1 MNKTDVNRAVGPLMS
16 AAQAGLVLMGTLSDE
31 QSPWD
36 SFKDSVR
43 ELATD
48 KVAAAIA
55 AGAFDEA
62 DEGQHNRL
70 NGGQGP
76 RWPCCDASLHC
87 GLHSMSCMAIAA
99 GEREGE
105 GQWGMGVGG
114 CGGAI

>member
-1 MNKTDVNRAVGPLMS
+1 MNKTDVSRAVGPLMS

-62 DEGQHNRL
+62 DDGQHKRL
-70 NGGQGP
+70 NGGMWP
-76 RWPCCDASLHC
+76 WRPCCDASLHC
-87 GLHSMSCMAIAA
+87 TVSAA
-99 GEREGE
+99 SHCY
-105 GQWGMGVGG
+105 GG
-114 CGGAI
+114 GGKGGARAAWRGG

>member
-1 MNKTDVNRAVGPLMS
+1 MNKTDVSRAVGPLMS

-36 SFKDSVR
+36 TFKDSVR

-62 DEGQHNRL
+62 DEGQHHRL
-70 NGGQGP
+70 NGG
-76 RWPCCDASLHC
+76 RWPWRPCCDASLHC
-87 GLHSMSCMAIAA
+87 GLHSVSC
-99 GEREGE
+99 R
-105 GQWGMGVGG
+105 
-114 CGGAI
+114 

>member
-1 MNKTDVNRAVGPLMS
+1 MNKTDVTRAVEPLMS

-31 QSPWD
+31 KTPWD

-70 NGGQGP
+70 NGGL
-76 RWPCCDASLHC
+76 WPCRLCSDEFLHF
-87 GLHSMSCMAIAA
+87 GLHSISCTAIAA
-99 GEREGE
+99 QGGAGGGE
-105 GQWGMGVGG
+105 GGVWF
-114 CGGAI
+114 GAV